1 MQLWTNK
8 LLSFNVGLICKIHK
22 VDEAKQSYL
31 DSLRLLW
38 SLPEYCVDYGDANWI
53 KQCINVRGDVIHLKI
68 LTGKFG
74 LGKSS
79 FEITF
84 LCGVQDLSVINA
96 PKVGWFF
103 FFKRSTRLKLH
114 CHNQSMKS
122 PFSCDPL
129 LLADS
134 QGMPAKYLKLEQ
146 QPTKYIQI
154 LHQTVPSL
162 AVILC

>member
-8 LLSFNVGLICKIHK
+8 LLSFNVVLIWKTHK
-22 VDEAKQSYL
+22 VDETKQSYL
-31 DSLRLLW
+31 DSLGLLW
-38 SLPEYCVDYGDANWI
+38 RLIEYCVDCGNANWI

-68 LTGKFG
+68 FNRQIWTWQELIWNNTS
-74 LGKSS
+74 LWSS
-79 FEITF
+79 GP
-84 LCGVQDLSVINA
+84 LHHQC
-96 PKVGWFF
+96 PKGCFF
-103 FFKRSTRLKLH
+103 FLKRITRLKLH

-122 PFSCDPL
+122 PFSCHPS

-146 QPTKYIQI
+146 QPTKHIQI

-162 AVILC
+162 EVILC